1 MVKFNFYIRLV
12 CLLTASIMATH
23 ALSQDMSGWSDKTV
37 CRLLLSKPDAP
48 AYIKESTTRGLKCD
62 GVTKNI
68 EEAYVWY
75 RVTQCAGN
83 HNVDSLVN
91 CLNTKLIKTKRLRLS
106 SRAKH
111 IYSSA
116 LRYEGKV
123 SYLA

>member
-1 MVKFNFYIRLV
+1 MMNTHPKVPLSDIRMMIL
-12 CLLTASIMATH
+12 CEYP
-23 ALSQDMSGWSDKTV
+23 LSTEECGHHYYDG
-37 CRLLLSKPDAP
+37 
-48 AYIKESTTRGLKCD
+48 D

-75 RVTQCAGN
+75 RVAQCAGN
-83 HNVDSLVN
+83 HDVDSLVN

-111 IYSSA
+111 IYASA
-116 LRYEGKV
+116 LLYEGKV

>member
-1 MVKFNFYIRLV
+1 MNTHPKVSLSAIRSMIL
-12 CLLTASIMATH
+12 CEYS
-23 ALSQDMSGWSDKTV
+23 LSTEECGHQYYDG
-37 CRLLLSKPDAP
+37 
-48 AYIKESTTRGLKCD
+48 D
-62 GVTKNI
+62 GVNKSL

-75 RVTQCAGN
+75 RVAQCAGN

-116 LRYEGKV
+116 LLYGLK
-123 SYLA
+123 SHT

>member
-1 MVKFNFYIRLV
+1 MDTQTSISLSDIRTMIL
-12 CLLTASIMATH
+12 CEYP
-23 ALSQDMSGWSDKTV
+23 LSTEECGHHYYDG
-37 CRLLLSKPDAP
+37 
-48 AYIKESTTRGLKCD
+48 D

-75 RVTQCAGN
+75 RVAQCAGN
-83 HNVDSLVN
+83 HDVDSLVN

-111 IYSSA
+111 IYASA
-116 LRYEGKV
+116 LLYEGKV

>member
-1 MVKFNFYIRLV
+1 MSTKIKQSLSDIRLMI
-12 CLLTASIMATH
+12 LTSYP
-23 ALSQDMSGWSDKTV
+23 LSTEELGHLYYDG
-37 CRLLLSKPDAP
+37 
-48 AYIKESTTRGLKCD
+48 D

-75 RVTQCAGN
+75 RVAQCAGN
-83 HNVDSLVN
+83 HDVDSLVN

-111 IYSSA
+111 IYASA
-116 LRYEGKV
+116 LLYEGKV